1 MERMNR
7 MADSA
12 YLRWLDEIGDED
24 TSLVGSKMARLAG
37 LRRYG
42 VEVPNGFA
50 ITVDAFRQFAG
61 GAEIEAAI
69 ARALSALRE
78 SDDIAAFEAASAQ
91 IRAAIENA
99 PLEDQIAATLRE
111 SYEELCFREGH
122 VDVPVAVRS
131 SATGEDAASASFA
144 GQYESYLGVTGA
156 DAVVAAVRRVW
167 GSLFAARAIDY
178 RLRRKQHHRDT
189 PMGVGVLRL
198 LQARSSGVGFSVHPV
213 SQKTDRI
220 VIEGSW
226 GLGEAFVQGL
236 VDADHI
242 EVDKAD
248 GRILEFRVG
257 NKQIVSAYDHARG
270 TVIERD
276 MPQRFRREPSLTE
289 EMIQALWRAIVD
301 IESRSGHPVDVEWVI
316 ERHWR
321 PGQPVS
327 IVQVRPITTLDTNA
341 APPTAPAWNAVNY
354 ATKYGLGIK
363 SKA

>member
-1 MERMNR
+1 
-7 MADSA
+7 MADA
-12 YLRWLDEIGDED
+12 TYLRWLDEISDDD

-37 LRRYG
+37 LRRHG
-42 VEVPNGFA
+42 VDVPNGFA
-50 ITVDAFRQFAG
+50 ITVDAFRRFAG
-61 GAEIEAAI
+61 AANIESAI
-69 ARALSALRE
+69 ARELSALRE
-78 SDDIAAFEAASAQ
+78 SDDLAAFEAASAR
-91 IRAAIENA
+91 IRAAVDGA
-99 PLEDQIAATLRE
+99 PVDGDIAAMLRDA
-111 SYEELCFREGH
+111 YEELCFREGH

-131 SATGEDAASASFA
+131 SATGEDASTASFA

-156 DAVVAAVRRVW
+156 DAVVTAVRKVW

-198 LQARSSGVGFSVHPV
+198 LQARSSGAGFSVHPV
-213 SQKTDRI
+213 SQKADRI

-236 VDADHI
+236 VEPDHI
-242 EVDKAD
+242 ELDKSD

-257 NKQIVSAYDHARG
+257 HKQIVSAYDHARG
-270 TVIERD
+270 IVVERD
-276 MPQRFRREPSLTE
+276 MPERFRREPSLTE
-289 EMIQALWRAIVD
+289 DMVRALWRAIVD
-301 IESRSGHPVDVEWVI
+301 IEARSGHPVDIEWVI

-327 IVQVRPITTLDTNA
+327 IVQVRPITTLDSRA
-341 APPTAPAWNAVNY
+341 APPTAPAWNAVGY

-363 SKA
+363 NKV